1 MLDVRARTIHPRSGP
16 SNAGTKHLAVF
27 FLPLLLVTAP
37 AGAASFDDLAG
48 RYAIG
53 DQSSVTFSISGA
65 LVPTV
70 HGSFHSFSGDFR
82 LDPAHVERSS
92 VTFSVASGSVS
103 TGIAPL
109 DSLLRSS
116 VVFDAADHPDIRFA
130 STAVRRTSE
139 TTAEVDGLLELKG
152 QTLAEHFTVTL
163 TGHGDKR
170 PEFHVVGRVARS
182 AFGMNIG
189 RPVYSDDVVFNL
201 VVEGRHMRAA
211 G

>member
-1 MLDVRARTIHPRSGP
+1 MRHLLPDHIPSHVRQS
-16 SNAGTKHLAVF
+16 LATLV
-27 FLPLLLVTAP
+27 LPFLLLTSP
-37 AGAASFDDLAG
+37 GSAASFDDLAG

-53 DQSSVTFSISGA
+53 DQSSVTFSISGT

-92 VTFSVASGSVS
+92 VTFSVASGSVN

-152 QTLAEHFTVTL
+152 
-163 TGHGDKR
+163 
-170 PEFHVVGRVARS
+170 
-182 AFGMNIG
+182 
-189 RPVYSDDVVFNL
+189 
-201 VVEGRHMRAA
+201 
-211 G
+211 

>member
-1 MLDVRARTIHPRSGP
+1 MRHVLPDHIPIRLLRHLTI
-16 SNAGTKHLAVF
+16 LV
-27 FLPLLLVTAP
+27 LPLLLGIAP
-37 AGAASFDDLAG
+37 ADAASFSNLAG

-53 DQSSVTFSISGA
+53 DQSSVTFSISGT

-70 HGSFHSFSGDFR
+70 HGSFHRFSGSFN

-92 VTFSVASGSVS
+92 VTFSVASDSVA
-103 TGIAPL
+103 TGVAPL

-116 VVFDAADHPDIRFA
+116 VVFDAADNPDIHFA

-139 TTAEVDGLLELKG
+139 TTADVDGLLTLKG

-163 TGHGDKR
+163 TGSSDKR

-182 AFGMNIG
+182 PSG
-189 RPVYSDDVVFNL
+189 
-201 VVEGRHMRAA
+201 
-211 G
+211 